1 MRCEAGR
8 RPRREAE
15 GARHRAGRGAPRR
28 RAGPGAPDQGLVTA
42 ETAVV
47 LPVLVAFVAGLLW
60 LLLAAGAQLQCVDA
74 ARAGAR
80 AAARQEPEEATVAA
94 VKEAAPRDAR
104 VEIRREGELVKVRV
118 TATSPG
124 PDPLAV
130 QLTHEAV
137 AFAEEM
143 VGQRG
148 DTGEQGEIGGMGGMG
163 DRGRPSSAGEYG
175 DAGQYGDAGRNGGR
189 GRNGGTGQNG
199 SRDQDGGLGRNE
211 AEGGVVMGGDVSAH
225 AEDPAVHEPNGT
237 ASTTARRAGAGD
249 EDGIP
254 AGGRLPHR

>member
-8 RPRREAE
+8 RPGREAE
-15 GARHRAGRGAPRR
+15 GARHRAGRGDPRR
-28 RAGPGAPDQGLVTA
+28 RAGPGAPDRGFVTA

-80 AAARQEPEEATVAA
+80 AAARQEPEEATIAA
-94 VKEAAPRDAR
+94 VKEAAPRGAH
-104 VEIRREGELVKVRV
+104 VEIRREGELVMVRV

-148 DTGEQGEIGGMGGMG
+148 DTGEQGEIGGMG
-163 DRGRPSSAGEYG
+163 DRGRPSSAGQYG
-175 DAGQYGDAGRNGGR
+175 DAGQNGGTGRNGGM
-189 GRNGGTGQNG
+189 GWNGGTGRDG
-199 SRDQDGGLGRNE
+199 GRDQNGGLGRNE
-211 AEGGVVMGGDVSAH
+211 AEGGVVMGGDASAR
-225 AEDPAVHEPNGT
+225 AEDPAVHEPDGM
-237 ASTTARRAGAGD
+237 ASTTARRARADG

-254 AGGRLPHR
+254 AGGQPPHR